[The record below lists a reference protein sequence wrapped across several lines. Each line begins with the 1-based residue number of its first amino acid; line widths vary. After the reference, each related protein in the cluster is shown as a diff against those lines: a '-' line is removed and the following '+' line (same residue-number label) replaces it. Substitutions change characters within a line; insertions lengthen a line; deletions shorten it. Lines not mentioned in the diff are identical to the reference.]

1 MSVQTSSYKKDFFSS
16 VCGCETYMMYASDDV
31 WDEFLLMYSNIFLKY
46 MNRRR
51 RWMHKFWEPRTDG
64 EYFKLCKILT
74 EFPDKF
80 REKYRMNIMANP
92 KYTNN
97 QQIALNIFDA
107 FYSNVLANIFLQVF
121 RPSSG

>member
-1 MSVQTSSYKKDFFSS
+1 
-16 VCGCETYMMYASDDV
+16 MMYASDDV
-31 WDEFLLMYSNIFLKY
+31 WDEFLLTYNNVFLKY

-51 RWMHKFWEPRTDG
+51 WWMHQFWVPNTDR

-80 REKYRMNIMANP
+80 REQYRMNIMTNP

-97 QQIALNIFDA
+97 QQIHLNIFGV
-107 FYSNVLANIFLQVF
+107 FYSNVLANMFQQVF
-121 RPSSG
+121 QLSSG